1 MKRTEKV
8 KHRKRK
14 KREERKEKTPQSKE
28 CFWMTRWELCGG
40 FFFFFF
46 SLQKCKFSVEG
57 GLFRTRCRALEH
69 GFDNLQGGLSIAQID
84 VRLK

>member
-1 MKRTEKV
+1 
-8 KHRKRK
+8 
-14 KREERKEKTPQSKE
+14 
-28 CFWMTRWELCGG
+28 MTRWELCGG

-46 SLQKCKFSVEG
+46 LQKCKFSVEG